1 MSDPVSALNGASFDG
16 LVTLRDRG
24 PMGMITLRGD
34 LGSGVMAKAVDK
46 ALGLAIPALSR
57 IEPAKGVCQGQSAW
71 MSPDELLLIM
81 PYGQVG
87 AALISLTA
95 GLEGQ
100 HYLAQDVSDARAL
113 ISISGPDALVR
124 EVMAKVTPADLHP
137 DRFKTGDF
145 RRSRLAQAAGAFWMP
160 EAGRINV
167 VCFRS
172 VATYV
177 FDLLSAAADPASAVD
192 YFR

>member
-1 MSDPVSALNGASFDG
+1 
-16 LVTLRDRG
+16 
-24 PMGMITLRGD
+24 MITLRGD
-34 LGSGVMAKAVDK
+34 LGSDAMAKAVDK
-46 ALGLAIPALSR
+46 ALGLAIPASRR
-57 IEPAKGVCQGQSAW
+57 IEPAKGVCQGQAAW

-87 AALISLTA
+87 AVLASLMG
-95 GLEGQ
+95 GLQGD

-113 ISISGPDALVR
+113 ISISGTDALVR
-124 EVMAKVTPADLHP
+124 EVMAKVTPVDLHP
-137 DRFKTGDF
+137 DQFKPGDF
-145 RRSRLAQAAGAFWMP
+145 RRSRLAQVAGAFWMP

-177 FDLLSAAADPASAVD
+177 FDLLSTAADPASAVD